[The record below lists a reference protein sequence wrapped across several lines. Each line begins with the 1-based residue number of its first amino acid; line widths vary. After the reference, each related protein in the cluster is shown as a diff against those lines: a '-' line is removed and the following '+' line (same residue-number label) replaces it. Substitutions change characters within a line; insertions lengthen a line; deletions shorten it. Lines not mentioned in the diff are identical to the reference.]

1 MIDLAAVD
9 FKGGLIPAVIRDAR
23 TGATLMVA
31 WMNDE
36 ALKRTV
42 ESGETWFWSRSRS
55 ELWHKGATSGN
66 RQHVVAMRLDCDRDT
81 LLVDVLA
88 DGPACHTGAWSCFGD
103 PFADRLELGP
113 LMSVLRQRNA
123 DRPEGSYAAKLF
135 QGGVDRI
142 LKKIG
147 EESSEVIIAVKGEPR
162 ERIVSEVADLCFHL
176 SVLLVQ
182 QGIDWADVGA
192 ELERRKK

>member
-55 ELWHKGATSGN
+55 ELWH
-66 RQHVVAMRLDCDRDT
+66 
-81 LLVDVLA
+81 
-88 DGPACHTGAWSCFGD
+88 
-103 PFADRLELGP
+103 
-113 LMSVLRQRNA
+113 
-123 DRPEGSYAAKLF
+123 
-135 QGGVDRI
+135 
-142 LKKIG
+142 
-147 EESSEVIIAVKGEPR
+147 
-162 ERIVSEVADLCFHL
+162 
-176 SVLLVQ
+176 
-182 QGIDWADVGA
+182 
-192 ELERRKK
+192 